1 MASTMAT
8 AQYQLWQTN
17 SAVSTHDSWYA
28 TSDDEQEAAHPPP
41 PAASPA
47 ASPAAAGPVRTAS
60 IFDGHRLSSL
70 SSVSSACSAVQ
81 TGSCDSAGGVQQLRT
96 LSVLSDV
103 ANASVLS
110 ENVDINTPQ
119 VELSFGPAASTR
131 GPRKSS
137 TAAAAAA
144 AAAAP
149 ELMAAGPGS
158 PTVGDW
164 TATLEYVLE
173 DTKRA
178 RAFGHCLQAGV
189 VDLTRQVTSDDENH
203 VSKEALDALQ
213 SEVQSADAYGLE
225 AGAAVLADAI
235 CTDSIPVKLK
245 ALNVLVRD
253 TPHARHVAQQLVAAT
268 AIGVET

>member
-1 MASTMAT
+1 MA

-28 TSDDEQEAAHPPP
+28 TSDDEQEVARPPP
-41 PAASPA
+41 PA

-70 SSVSSACSAVQ
+70 SSVSSACSAVR

-119 VELSFGPAASTR
+119 VELSFGPASAR

-137 TAAAAAA
+137 TAATAAA

-235 CTDSIPVKLK
+235 RTDSIPVKLK

-253 TPHARHVAQQLVAAT
+253 TPHHARHVAQQVVAAT